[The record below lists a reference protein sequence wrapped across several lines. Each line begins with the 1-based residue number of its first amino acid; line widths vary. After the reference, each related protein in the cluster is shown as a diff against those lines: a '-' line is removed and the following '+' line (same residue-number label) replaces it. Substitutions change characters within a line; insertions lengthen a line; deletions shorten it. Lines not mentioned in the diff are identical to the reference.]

1 MAATEAVL
9 LGKPVVTTNVC
20 GAKELLG
27 DGEYGIVTENSEEAL
42 LDGLRRM
49 LPGGDPPALRLQG
62 RGTGGFVLP
71 GRPDKADRGAVFRAY
86 CRAGWIKGL
95 QF

>member
-1 MAATEAVL
+1 MYA
-9 LGKPVVTTNVC
+9 

-49 LPGGDPPALRLQG
+49 LPEETRRHYASKAEERADSFCRVDRIKPIEALFSG
-62 RGTGGFVLP
+62 HI
-71 GRPDKADRGAVFRAY
+71 
-86 CRAGWIKGL
+86 AGQAG
-95 QF
+95 